1 MTEAI
6 RLFYEKVFAET
17 DILRIFAEP
26 FAYNVG
32 SRRALEKAGF
42 QLEGIMKCNAV
53 KNGQVLDMALYS
65 LTRQTEDYL
74 VRRLNADEIQEK
86 CCVDILRNKGE
97 SLCQGEQTRNLSCT
111 DLRRLCWNEQMMTT
125 RLRCRRLCR
134 R

>member
-1 MTEAI
+1 M
-6 RLFYEKVFAET
+6 
-17 DILRIFAEP
+17 
-26 FAYNVG
+26 
-32 SRRALEKAGF
+32 
-42 QLEGIMKCNAV
+42 EGIMKCNAV

-134 R
+134 RWENMRLRQTVRVFIMTFVIWKYWELRWKVIRWGTVITTM